1 MKNTKS
7 FLAGAAMVALL
18 FSSVQVEAK
27 NNYSN
32 KTLKNED
39 KIKGHAANSFMPSV
53 TIEDAPELPAQ
64 KAPDFF
70 DKYTPEQL
78 NRIMGVWP
86 ERSESIARPKSV
98 SPDTAVQAAPAT
110 TDYSPDQLVNILGI
124 SF

>member
-32 KTLKNED
+32 KAFKNED
-39 KIKGHAANSFMPSV
+39 KIKGQTARSFMPSV
-53 TIEDAPELPAQ
+53 SLEDAPELPAQ
-64 KAPDFF
+64 KTADFF
-70 DKYTPEQL
+70 DRYTPEQL
-78 NRIMGVWP
+78 NRILGVWP
-86 ERSESIARPKSV
+86 ARSEKTVSSPST
-98 SPDTAVQAAPAT
+98 SPDAERQAAPERNYT
-110 TDYSPDQLVNILGI
+110 PEQLVDILGI